1 MSPRATRRA
10 PRADPE
16 SGRGQALRRT
26 AGRSATAVG
35 ESLAIAR
42 EYARPLVER
51 LRVLGDR
58 FFEPAGRLVSPL
70 GFVVAGTALLLW
82 LLGAIFGWQEA
93 LLGAFMAA
101 LLLVIA
107 VAFVLGRTDYDVR
120 LELNRTRVAV
130 GDRAVGAMVVK
141 NVSKRASFGAT
152 MELPVG
158 AAVAAFRVPRLQPD
172 AEHEDLFTIPT
183 RRRAVLAVGPVRSVR
198 QDPFG
203 LLRRQVS
210 WTDEYE
216 LFVHPQTTALDGS
229 SAGFI
234 RDLEGMP
241 TRDLSNSDVSF
252 HALRDYEA
260 GDDRRHIHWKS
271 SARTG
276 QLMVRQ
282 FEETRRSHLAVALS
296 LNLAEYGEA
305 EADAADDF
313 EVAVSAAASIG
324 LQATFEQRKLS
335 VLTQT
340 GPVRTDTG
348 RNMMDGLTRV
358 EGRPTPRH
366 TVVDLVRTAAD
377 QVPNA
382 SVVFIITGAG
392 TTARQ
397 LREASM
403 HVPLGVRAIAIRCG
417 HGLTAA
423 RANIGDL
430 TVLTLGSLD
439 ELGLMLRRA
448 AA

>member
-10 PRADPE
+10 PRATGRP
-16 SGRGQALRRT
+16 GRGQALRET
-26 AGRSATAVG
+26 ANRSASAVG
-35 ESLAIAR
+35 EALVIVR
-42 EYARPLVER
+42 EYTGPLVDR
-51 LRVLGDR
+51 LREFGGR
-58 FFEPAGRLVSPL
+58 FGEPASRIVSPL
-70 GFVVAGTALLLW
+70 GFVVAGTAVLLW
-82 LLGAIFGWQEA
+82 ILGVVFGWQEA
-93 LLGAFMAA
+93 VVGAFMAG

-107 VAFVLGRTDYDVR
+107 LLFILGRTDYDVG
-120 LELNRTRVAV
+120 LDLNRTRVAV
-130 GDRAVGAMVVK
+130 GDRAVGAMVVE
-141 NVSKRASFGAT
+141 NVSKRPSFGAT

-158 AAVAAFRVPRLQPD
+158 AAVAAFRVPRLQP
-172 AEHEDLFTIPT
+172 AAKHEDLFTIPT

-203 LLRRQVS
+203 LLRRQVR
-210 WTDEYE
+210 WTDEYD
-216 LFVHPQTTALDGS
+216 LFVHPRTTALDGS

-241 TRDLSNSDVSF
+241 TSDLSNSDVSF

-282 FEETRRSHLAVALS
+282 FEETRRSHLAIALS
-296 LNLAEYGEA
+296 LNLAEYGE
-305 EADAADDF
+305 EAGDDF
-313 EVAVSAAASIG
+313 ELAVSAAASIG
-324 LQATFEQRKLS
+324 LQAAAEQRKLS
-335 VLTQT
+335 VMTQA

-358 EGRPTPRH
+358 EGRPSMRRS
-366 TVVDLVRTAAD
+366 VVDVVRTTAD
-377 QVPNA
+377 TVPNA
-382 SVVFIITGAG
+382 SVVFILTGAG

-397 LREASM
+397 LRAASM

-430 TVLTLGSLD
+430 TVLTLGNLD